1 MTGVIARIIVGG
13 FIALV
18 LYLIYEL
25 LFKKEK

>member
-1 MTGVIARIIVGG
+1 MIGIVARIIVGG